1 MESNEMKRKDK
12 GKADD
17 LTDGMDV
24 QTNAPSS
31 TGSSPPPKK
40 FKSEG
45 RIIVVSYRLPLE
57 ITLEEGAEHR
67 TRPDGMEI
75 ALDED
80 PSMDAAASSS
90 SSSSSSASTSSMSYG
105 HHHGVILPRR
115 STVRGQRNGK
125 GTVVKRSRS
134 PINHTKQQHQP
145 DHLESLRALEDF
157 TGLAYNAHNLRFD
170 HRTAAGGDSG
180 ALGSSGTL
188 PANNSTSSIERE
200 NEERELKELNSG
212 GAAKKKR
219 WRLERQTKLV
229 MKVCLYTTI
238 IFLFYFIIYYLLFI

>member
-90 SSSSSSASTSSMSYG
+90 SSSSSASTSSTSYG

-170 HRTAAGGDSG
+170 HRPAGGDSG
-180 ALGSSGTL
+180 ASSSGTL

-238 IFLFYFIIYYLLFI
+238 IFLIYLFIYY